1 MEYTSPVKL
10 PDGRYYVKVAND
22 TGARI
27 LERNVKIGP
36 IQDDMTLELSDLSQM
51 NIFDEKIINDAVEH
65 SAQWFQREISRD
77 VIKGYY
83 QSALDDAFL
92 QCIPNSTPKGK
103 IAVAFFSDTKETLT
117 TVEPGT
123 MCTVLLQLDG
133 LWFLKKSFGP
143 VWKLLQVR
151 IKRQA
156 QPVQCLI
163 EDDDSD

>member
-27 LERNVKIGP
+27 LERNVKLGE
-36 IQDDMTLELSDLSQM
+36 IQEDMTLELSDLTQM
-51 NIFDEKIINDAVEH
+51 TAFDEKIINDAVEH

-83 QSALDDAFL
+83 QSALDDAVL
-92 QCIPNSTPKGK
+92 QCIPNVTPKGK
-103 IAVAFFSDTKETLT
+103 IAVAFFSDAKEVLTKVDAG
-117 TVEPGT
+117 TV
-123 MCTVLLQLDG
+123 CTVLLQLDG

-143 VWKLLQVR
+143 VWKLVQVR
-151 IKRQA
+151 VKRQA

-163 EDDDSD
+163 EDEDSD